1 MKELCVLYKKNN
13 VLSFEELL
21 ELDEWFKIHHQALK

>member
-1 MKELCVLYKKNN
+1 MVEGQIQRQIIFMKDFCVKNN

-21 ELDEWFKIHHQALK
+21 ELD